1 MIIIVFG
8 LPGSGKTYF
17 AKALAN
23 TLHATYINSDTI
35 RETFPDPNRFSRV
48 DKNIVYD
55 MMLNKMLTAM
65 HEGKTVILDA
75 TFYKNDFRRRFTSY
89 VREQGDL
96 HFIQI
101 TADESVIKKRLAH
114 RTNSHADFSIYQ
126 LVKADW
132 DPVEF
137 PHLTIQSTDHN
148 INEMISKALE
158 YLESVAAR
166 EKLN

>member
-17 AKALAN
+17 AKALAD

-35 RETFPDPNRFSRV
+35 RETFPDPNRYSRQ

-55 MMLNKMLTAM
+55 MMLSQTLKAM
-65 HEGKTVILDA
+65 HEGKTVVLDE

-89 VREQGDL
+89 VREQGVL
-96 HFIQI
+96 NFIEI
-101 TADESVIKKRLAH
+101 IADESLIKNRLSQRH
-114 RTNSHADFSIYQ
+114 DSHADFNIYH

-132 DPVEF
+132 DPAQF
-137 PHLTIQSTDHN
+137 PHLTIQSTDNN
-148 INEMISKALE
+148 INGMISQALD
-158 YLESVAAR
+158 YLQPIASTH
-166 EKLN
+166 KS